1 MKKIL
6 VLVPFAPAQ
15 RRQLAEAAPGW
26 EFLYAKEDAAQ
37 QTLPEGVEIVIG
49 EPEHAAIA
57 AANVRQGSFSGGS
70 GERTTADRYS
80 PVPAG
85 DSHLRCIL
93 PRPAV

>member
-1 MKKIL
+1 ML
-6 VLVPFAPAQ
+6 VGDFSNWEEDPRYSLRRLDGGVWEGTFA
-15 RRQLAEAAPGW
+15 RDDMHHGD
-26 EFLYAKEDAAQ
+26 LYKMRVSWA
-37 QTLPEGVEIVIG
+37 
-49 EPEHAAIA
+49 
-57 AANVRQGSFSGGS
+57 GGS

>member
-1 MKKIL
+1 MPITAASPSRSSRIPAIFL
-6 VLVPFAPAQ
+6 SSSTRSFGHLTAARAPSA
-15 RRQLAEAAPGW
+15 RHAS
-26 EFLYAKEDAAQ
+26 
-37 QTLPEGVEIVIG
+37 
-49 EPEHAAIA
+49 HAAIA